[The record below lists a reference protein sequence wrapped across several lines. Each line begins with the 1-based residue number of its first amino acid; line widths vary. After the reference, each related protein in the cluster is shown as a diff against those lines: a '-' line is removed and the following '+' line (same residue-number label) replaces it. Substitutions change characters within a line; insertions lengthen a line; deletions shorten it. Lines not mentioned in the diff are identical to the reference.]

1 MRTDRTVIVT
11 GAAGGMG
18 AEFVHRF
25 IANGDHVIA
34 TDMTKEGLEKL
45 GTSEN
50 LYTLAADLSDQED
63 LAKIVRLAQSST
75 GRVDVL
81 INNAGWFPVQPF
93 LQIAND
99 DWSKVLGI
107 NLIAPALLTR
117 AVLPLMTGRGWGRL
131 INIGSGSVYGGV
143 PGQVHYVAAKAG
155 VIGMTRSLAREF
167 GHEGITANVVAPGL
181 TMTAKAREVLPVA
194 LQEAQIRLRS
204 IKREEVAA
212 DLVGTVFFLASP
224 DSDFVTGQ
232 TIVVDGGNTML

>member
-1 MRTDRTVIVT
+1 
-11 GAAGGMG
+11 
-18 AEFVHRF
+18 
-25 IANGDHVIA
+25 
-34 TDMTKEGLEKL
+34 MTKEGLEKL